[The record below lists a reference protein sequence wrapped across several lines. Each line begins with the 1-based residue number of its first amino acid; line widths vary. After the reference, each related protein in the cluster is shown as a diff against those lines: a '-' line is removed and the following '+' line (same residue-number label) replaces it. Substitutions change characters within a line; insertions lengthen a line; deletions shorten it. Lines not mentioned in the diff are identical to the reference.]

1 MKKIHRIPAILGLLF
16 LCGISSAQAEIYKYV
31 DKDGHVTYSNVPI
44 KGAKKINL
52 DPLNTVPS
60 TPRARSETASPA
72 GFPSVDSET
81 QRRRDD
87 TRRKVLEDELTAEQ
101 RLLDEAKKTLAEQ
114 EAVRL
119 GNERNYQKY
128 LDRVQPYKDNVAL
141 HEKNIEALQK
151 EISNLK

>member
-1 MKKIHRIPAILGLLF
+1 MKNIHRIPAILGLLS
-16 LCGISSAQAEIYKYV
+16 LCCISSAQAEIYKYV

-44 KGAKKINL
+44 RGAKKINL
-52 DPLNTVPS
+52 DPLNTIPA
-60 TPRARSETASPA
+60 TRARPESASPA
-72 GFPSVDSET
+72 GFPSVDSDT

-87 TRRKVLEDELTAEQ
+87 TRRKVLEDELAAE
-101 RLLDEAKKTLAEQ
+101 RKLLDEAKKALAEQ
-114 EAVRL
+114 EAVRM